1 MDEDQWYGTDS
12 QTAIRGCCRATWK
25 QEEKRLKRMKLTP
38 REEAFSEG
46 GVDLVSAG
54 LETFSK
60 IGMKGKTMGQVIVT
74 DNLVNNTVP
83 A

>member
-1 MDEDQWYGTDS
+1 MVRDRFPDS
-12 QTAIRGCCRATWK
+12 Q
-25 QEEKRLKRMKLTP
+25 QRMLQSDLETG
-38 REEAFSEG
+38 REEAEENETDTKRGSIFSLEG

-60 IGMKGKTMGQVIVT
+60 IGMKGKTMCQVIVT
-74 DNLVNNTVP
+74 DNLVKNTVP

>member
-1 MDEDQWYGTDS
+1 MVRDRFPDS
-12 QTAIRGCCRATWK
+12 HQRMLQSDLETGR
-25 QEEKRLKRMKLTP
+25 EEAEENETEP

-60 IGMKGKTMGQVIVT
+60 IGMKGKTMCQVIVT
-74 DNLVNNTVP
+74 DNLVKNTVP

>member
-1 MDEDQWYGTDS
+1 
-12 QTAIRGCCRATWK
+12 
-25 QEEKRLKRMKLTP
+25 MKLTP

-60 IGMKGKTMGQVIVT
+60 IGMKGKTMCQVIVT
-74 DNLVNNTVP
+74 DNLVKNTVP